1 MSRLQLF
8 KLQSRY
14 TLPVAERGGY
24 RTIATTV
31 FCMPTDGA
39 ALLNIIIK
47 NFFKRMLIIKGECT
61 ADFIVSA
68 EGVF

>member
-1 MSRLQLF
+1 MQ
-8 KLQSRY
+8 
-14 TLPVAERGGY
+14 
-24 RTIATTV
+24 
-31 FCMPTDGA
+31 TDGA